1 MSERIKPH
9 SVKLSLEISFDA
21 LLEVASKL
29 LVAKLEL
36 MVTKARLFLQ
46 KESIYRMQNMHSKFA
61 LKRAELYGFSD
72 ENFSLSG

>member
-1 MSERIKPH
+1 LSERIKPH

-21 LLEVASKL
+21 LLELASKL

-46 KESIYRMQNMHSKFA
+46 KEGIYRMQNMHSKFA

-72 ENFSLSG
+72 EKFSLSG

>member
-1 MSERIKPH
+1 LSERIKPH

-21 LLEVASKL
+21 SLESASKL

-36 MVTKARLFLQ
+36 MVSKARLLLQ

-61 LKRAELYGFSD
+61 QKRAELYGFSD
-72 ENFSLSG
+72 EIFSLSG

>member
-1 MSERIKPH
+1 LSERIKPH

-21 LLEVASKL
+21 LLELASKL

-46 KESIYRMQNMHSKFA
+46 KQSIYRMQNMHSKFA
-61 LKRAELYGFSD
+61 Q
-72 ENFSLSG
+72 

>member
-1 MSERIKPH
+1 LSERIKPH

-21 LLEVASKL
+21 LLELASKL

-46 KESIYRMQNMHSKFA
+46 KQSIYRMQNMHSKFA
-61 LKRAELYGFSD
+61 QKRAELYGFSD
-72 ENFSLSG
+72 EIFSLSG